1 MKFSLE
7 KLRDDPDFIKLFEKK
22 ATDIKKNKHDLVE
35 AARTY
40 QTKYSSEIE
49 AGTKKRQ
56 LLLAEGRANGIGEGL
71 PSELAEA
78 KIFENNSIF
87 IPTRNT
93 PILNYLFF
101 LLRETKFEDVD
112 MKVLRNFGDTNKDI
126 QLLREEYETKYGA
139 QTHPE
144 HENKLPEVVSFIY
157 AGIDDGDTFS
167 MIKKLKTISE
177 SGDDQ
182 EAAAAFKKGRELCK
196 KFKLEWAKIPVNN

>member
-101 LLRETKFEDVD
+101 LIYL
-112 MKVLRNFGDTNKDI
+112 
-126 QLLREEYETKYGA
+126 KY
-139 QTHPE
+139 
-144 HENKLPEVVSFIY
+144 
-157 AGIDDGDTFS
+157 
-167 MIKKLKTISE
+167 
-177 SGDDQ
+177 
-182 EAAAAFKKGRELCK
+182 
-196 KFKLEWAKIPVNN
+196 

>member
-87 IPTRNT
+87 IPTQNT